1 MSATVL
7 IVEDAPES
15 RALLSDYL
23 RQHGFRTLLAASGAD
38 MRARL
43 QSEQPDIILLDVNL
57 PDEDGIALARR
68 LRLGERHGLIFVTA
82 RDSDQDVLE
91 GLEAGGDDY
100 VTKPVNLPTLMARI
114 RSVLRRAREP
124 VITFDGWI
132 VDVVRREL
140 FRPNGQLVELT
151 AGEFNILFALA
162 SRQMQPVSRD
172 FLLDVISNR
181 DPRDISR
188 HTVDNLVV
196 RLRRKMAHE
205 GREAPIE
212 TVRGVGYMLLPR
224 RALEEVS
231 SPSGHRLMTN

>member
-15 RALLSDYL
+15 QALLSCYL
-23 RQHGFRTLLAASGAD
+23 RENGFRTLLAGSAAE

-43 QSEQPDIILLDVNL
+43 QAEQPDIILLDVNL

-68 LRLGERHGLIFVTA
+68 MRLGERHGLIFVTA
-82 RDSDQDVLE
+82 RDSDNDVLE

-100 VTKPVNLPTLMARI
+100 VTKPVNLRTLMARI

-181 DPRDISR
+181 DPRD
-188 HTVDNLVV
+188 TVDNLVV

-205 GREAPIE
+205 GRDAPIE

-224 RALEEVS
+224 RAMEE
-231 SPSGHRLMTN
+231 PAAETGRTLMTN